1 MNWVPRGW
9 RGGMLAILGGMVWL
23 VGCSRSGPSVSEALT
38 ELQPGLGYTNVRR
51 ADVPWSFHVVRVSRK
66 DPSLALTT
74 VHAAPG
80 AVGLVPL
87 SEQLKGLPARVGQ
100 PVAAINGDFYQRDR
114 ELAGDPRGLQ
124 IVAGD
129 LISGPNGGTAFWVDR
144 QGEPRCGVVESK
156 FQVTWPDGVQTP
168 FVLNAER
175 PAEGLSLLTPA
186 VGTSTPAG
194 AGREWILELARPPE
208 GVILAA
214 GQTNQAVIRE
224 QRESGGTPLA
234 PGRLVLS
241 AGPKLAARLGAV
253 PVGSRVS
260 ISTATF
266 PDLTGAPTGL
276 GGGPALLQAGRRVP
290 LPKPAEESYEFSTML
305 EQHPR
310 SAVGW
315 NAEAIYLVTVD
326 GRQEKLSV
334 GMTLEELT
342 DVFRQLG
349 CTEAMNLDGGGSAT
363 LWAAGTVRN
372 SPCDGEERPIANGL
386 VVVRRP

>member
-1 MNWVPRGW
+1 MNRVPRGW
-9 RGGMLAILGGMVWL
+9 RGGMLAILSGMAFW
-23 VGCSRSGPSVSEALT
+23 VGCDRSGSSAPASLT

-51 ADVPWSFHVVRVSRK
+51 ADVPWSLHVIRVNRR
-66 DPSLALTT
+66 DPSLALTS

-87 SEQLKGLPARVGQ
+87 SEQLEGIPARVGQ

-129 LISGPNGGTAFWVDR
+129 LVSGPNGGVAFWVDR
-144 QGEPRCGVVESK
+144 QGEPRSGLVESK
-156 FQVTWPDGVQTP
+156 FQITWSDGSRTP

-175 PAEGLSLLTPA
+175 SADGLSLLTPA

-194 AGREWILELARPPE
+194 AGREWILELDRPQD
-208 GVILAA
+208 GVILAV
-214 GQTNQAVIRE
+214 GQTNQAVVRE
-224 QRESGGTPLA
+224 QRESGGTPLT
-234 PGRLVLS
+234 PGRVVLS
-241 AGPKLAARLGAV
+241 AGPKLAARLPAV
-253 PVGSRVS
+253 SVGSRVE
-260 ISTATF
+260 ISTATV
-266 PDLTGAPTGL
+266 PDLAGAPTAL

-342 DVFRQLG
+342 DFFRQLG

-363 LWAAGTVRN
+363 LWAAGSVRN